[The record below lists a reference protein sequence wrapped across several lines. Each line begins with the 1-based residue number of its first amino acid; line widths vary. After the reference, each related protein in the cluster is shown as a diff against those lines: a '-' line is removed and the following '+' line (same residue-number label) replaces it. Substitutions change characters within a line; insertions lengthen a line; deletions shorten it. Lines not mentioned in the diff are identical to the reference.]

1 MALGTR
7 DEERRPAII
16 VELVDAGVMV
26 EQQTYDSEVASVAR
40 DVQRGVAVLVELVD
54 VAAVAEKHRRGVV
67 GAQAPRAREV
77 AVLRLAVLQI
87 LFLRVRD
94 RVAASR
100 AQLHRAARRVARGR
114 RSVEGELNR

>member
-54 VAAVAEKHRRGVV
+54 VAAVAEKIAHCFD
-67 GAQAPRAREV
+67 V
-77 AVLRLAVLQI
+77 A
-87 LFLRVRD
+87 
-94 RVAASR
+94 S
-100 AQLHRAARRVARGR
+100 ARRDQKRPPAAFFPGHLRFQL
-114 RSVEGELNR
+114 EIEDNLPEF